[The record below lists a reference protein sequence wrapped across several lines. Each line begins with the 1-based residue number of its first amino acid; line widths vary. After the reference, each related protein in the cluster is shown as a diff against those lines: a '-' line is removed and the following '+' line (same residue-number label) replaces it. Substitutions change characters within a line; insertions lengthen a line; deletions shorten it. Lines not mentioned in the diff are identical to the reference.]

1 MNNNNND
8 KESRSMYLYT
18 ALIFVV
24 ALLLILLATCSQT
37 NISRL
42 GKRADEFAAKNSA
55 APAQTQQASNNEKEL
70 AAIVNMVPTLEKEN
84 ESLKNQVA
92 IYDNLL
98 AAHAYLASGNVTE
111 AETIFLTID
120 EASLTDNQR
129 ILYEEI
135 KTKINEGKE
144 Q

>member
-1 MNNNNND
+1 MDNNNSK
-8 KESRSMYLYT
+8 KENRSMYLYT

-24 ALLLILLATCSQT
+24 ALFLILIAFFSQT
-37 NISRL
+37 NVSKL
-42 GKRADEFAAKNSA
+42 GKRADEFATS
-55 APAQTQQASNNEKEL
+55 APAVTEVPSQNSEEL
-70 AAIVNMVPTLEKEN
+70 AKLANMASELDAENATLKT
-84 ESLKNQVA
+84 QIAV
-92 IYDNLL
+92 YDNLL
-98 AAHAYLASGNVTE
+98 SANAYLANGSVTD

-135 KTKINEGKE
+135 KNKINEGKE

>member
-1 MNNNNND
+1 MDNNSK
-8 KESRSMYLYT
+8 KENRSMYLYT

-24 ALLLILLATCSQT
+24 ALLLILLAFFSQT
-37 NISRL
+37 NIYKL
-42 GKRADEFAAKNSA
+42 GKRADEFATPAPVTETASSQPDELAKVSNMA
-55 APAQTQQASNNEKEL
+55 AELDAQNKALQTQIA
-70 AAIVNMVPTLEKEN
+70 V
-84 ESLKNQVA
+84 
-92 IYDNLL
+92 YDNLL
-98 AAHAYLASGNVTE
+98 SANAYIANGSVAE

-120 EASLTDNQR
+120 ETTLTDNQH